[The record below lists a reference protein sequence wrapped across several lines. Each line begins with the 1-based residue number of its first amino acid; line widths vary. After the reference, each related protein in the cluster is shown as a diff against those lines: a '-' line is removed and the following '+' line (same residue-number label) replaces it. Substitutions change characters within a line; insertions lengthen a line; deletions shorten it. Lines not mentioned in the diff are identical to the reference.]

1 MLLTCPHCQKRNR
14 VPDER
19 LADHPTCGACGKAL
33 WSGVMAVDSQDLNT
47 LANQQALP
55 VIIDFWAPWCG
66 PCRQF
71 APAFAAAAQQ
81 YGGRLIFAK
90 LDTEANESAAVSYQI
105 RSIPTLIVLR
115 NGREVQR
122 VSGAL
127 PASQLDKFIQ
137 EVL

>member
-1 MLLTCPHCQKRNR
+1 
-14 VPDER
+14 
-19 LADHPTCGACGKAL
+19 
-33 WSGVMAVDSQDLNT
+33 MAVDSQDLNT